1 MNFPRRPRRTLAP
14 LLTTIAL
21 SLSLVFAQQPKPA
34 PKPAAPKPTTDQN
47 VSDITLDTLF
57 AADSYAVYG
66 EMRGVG
72 QYVSSEEFKQMLGPL
87 RLPGTVPPELNQLI
101 DFITAHAEILSDAR
115 IAFGAMAVRDGL
127 PNVVAAVE
135 LSSTEDAQKLEP
147 QLRGFVADYYDAQS
161 GDEGAGAAVKVT
173 TTVATKQSATL
184 GASTTVAAEGAGSR
198 AGRRRARLQSRAERA
213 ERAGEAQ
220 AAVAPV
226 FIKRAGSLVVMADKQ
241 FTFKKLHGASG
252 AQALLDEPGFQ
263 AARARLASDTLFL
276 YFNTTRM
283 NRSTQ
288 RQTDE
293 YERQRKL
300 AEAAEAK
307 ANPNDAATN
316 MNSRIMNSN
325 VTVVV
330 SNSNRNSNDAPPA
343 ELSPE
348 KKAELEAEININL
361 EEHNA
366 ALEEYKRE
374 QAAEE
379 EKLKSQPGYAEEKQ
393 RQERQRE
400 FDRQLQRLVFN
411 DSPTGGTWAESIG
424 VGASIQG
431 DEIVVRALFVND
443 SEDQM
448 PRPIPFMPILLSGPQ
463 VAPEAASV
471 VPADA
476 DIFASASLDLP
487 QMYDYVASVFKIFDL
502 AAGAAGEQ
510 DKQGLFE
517 SQVSAFEKDNKFRIR
532 EDLLSSLGNEIALVM
547 PSDFLGVR
555 RGRKAPRGA
564 PADGSNNDP
573 SKQEPQ
579 GFASSPV
586 VIVSLS
592 DKKALQELLPR
603 ALEAVGV
610 KGVSAQQ
617 LIEKRGD
624 VEVLTF
630 TQASAAFIGNYL
642 VMSDPQTMRWVID
655 AYNKR
660 ETLANSDEF
669 KRAAGW
675 QPRQLLGQVYVS
687 NALLK
692 DTFGDVYK
700 SIDDIDDQELK
711 SFLSRLDPNP
721 GAVTHTLTKEGNG
734 LLHELHVPKNLLTL
748 ISASSVVI
756 QKTATL
762 RTNEAMATYALY
774 RIVSA
779 ELDAKEKGGYV
790 SLDELKNSKR
800 LEEMPELEGY
810 EIRLTT
816 SGEHFEI
823 TATPT
828 DYPKQGRR
836 SFFIDE
842 TSVLRGA
849 DLGGKTATA
858 STDPVN
864 R

>member
-1 MNFPRRPRRTLAP
+1 MNFPRRPRRTVAP
-14 LLTTIAL
+14 LLTAIAL

-34 PKPAAPKPTTDQN
+34 PKPSADQN

-87 RLPGTVPPELNQLI
+87 RMPGAVPQELNQLL
-101 DFITAHAEILSDAR
+101 DFITAHAEILADAR

-127 PNVVAAVE
+127 PDVVAAVE

-147 QLRGFVADYYDAQS
+147 QLREFIADYYDAQS
-161 GDEGAGAAVKVT
+161 GDEGAGASVKVT
-173 TTVATKQSATL
+173 TAAATKPSATL

-198 AGRRRARLQSRAERA
+198 AVRRRARLQSRVEH
-213 ERAGEAQ
+213 AGEKAEAQ

-226 FIKRAGSLVVMADKQ
+226 FIHRAGSLVVMADKQ
-241 FTFKKLHGASG
+241 FTFRKLHGASG
-252 AQALLDEPGFQ
+252 AQSLLDEPGFQ

-276 YFNTTRM
+276 YFNTVRM
-283 NRSTQ
+283 SRSVK

-307 ANPNDAATN
+307 ANPNANATN
-316 MNSRIMNSN
+316 MNFRNMNANVAFVANSN
-325 VTVVV
+325 GST
-330 SNSNRNSNDAPPA
+330 APPTA
-343 ELSPE
+343 EVSPE
-348 KKAELEAEININL
+348 KKAELESAL
-361 EEHNA
+361 EERNA

-393 RQERQRE
+393 RQERERE

-411 DSPTGGTWAESIG
+411 DAPTGGTWAESIG
-424 VGASIQG
+424 VGASMQG

-443 SEDQM
+443 SQDQM

-463 VAPEAASV
+463 VASEAASV

-502 AAGAAGEQ
+502 AAGASGEQ

-532 EDLLSSLGNEIALVM
+532 EDLLNSLGNEIALVM

-555 RGRKAPRGA
+555 RGHKAPRGA
-564 PADGSNNDP
+564 SGDGSNNDP

-579 GFASSPV
+579 SFASSPV
-586 VIVSLS
+586 VIVSLA

-603 ALEAVGV
+603 ALEAVGI
-610 KGVSAQQ
+610 KGVSEQQ

-630 TQASAAFIGNYL
+630 TQASAAFIGNFL

-675 QPRQLLGQVYVS
+675 QQRQLLGQVYVS

-692 DTFGDVYK
+692 DTFGEVYK
-700 SIDDIDDQELK
+700 SIDDIDDEELK

-762 RTNEAMATYALY
+762 RSNEAMATYGMYYITTLQSDYKKRAGRY
-774 RIVSA
+774 A
-779 ELDAKEKGGYV
+779 
-790 SLDELKNSKR
+790 SLDELRKEKAGERADSFAS
-800 LEEMPELEGY
+800 PFELEGY
-810 EIRLTT
+810 DIKITA
-816 SGEHFEI
+816 SGDKFEA
-823 TATPT
+823 TATPN
-828 DYPKQGRR
+828 DYPKHGRR

-849 DLGGKTATA
+849 DLGGKPATA